1 MGEWTGCEGKRV
13 GQQGEREHL
22 PHRAACQSGINFEN
36 MITFHQIMNFVRK
49 RLTQHLYLQVEF

>member
-22 PHRAACQSGINFEN
+22 HHRAACQSRINFEN
-36 MITFHQIMNFVRK
+36 IITLSDYEFCQK
-49 RLTQHLYLQVEF
+49 TAHLSSLFTS